1 MLDFVRNNRQF
12 VASNFKLRADALND
26 AKITKASG
34 DSYQDAA
41 AKGAIRRRAD
51 GVQYA
56 GTHLFVD
63 MWGAK
68 ATDDESA
75 IREAVIQAVKDSG
88 ATLLKM
94 ESSGFGEHSG
104 VTVFAILA
112 ESHICVNTWF
122 EEQMVAIDVFF
133 CAGLDPYRCIPA
145 LQAVLAPE
153 RMEVSEHKR
162 LMASPLTHDRSLLG

>member
-1 MLDFVRNNRQF
+1 MCHQI
-12 VASNFKLRADALND
+12 FKLRAVALNEQI
-26 AKITKASG
+26 ITKPNIAVG
-34 DSYQDAA
+34 DKVSE
-41 AKGAIRRRAD
+41 KGAIHRRAD

-63 MWGAK
+63 MWGASS
-68 ATDDESA
+68 TDDEA
-75 IREAVIQAVKDSG
+75 ALRKAVVQAVNESD

-94 ESSGFGEHSG
+94 ESSSFGEHAG

-112 ESHICVNTWF
+112 ESHVCVNTCF
-122 EEQMVAIDVFF
+122 EERMVAIDIFF

-145 LQAVLAPE
+145 LQAVFEPE

-162 LMASPLTHDRSLLG
+162 LMASPLTHSKSLL

>member
-1 MLDFVRNNRQF
+1 MEDV
-12 VASNFKLRADALND
+12 
-26 AKITKASG
+26 KITAQSSKSAGTAS
-34 DSYQDAA
+34 Q
-41 AKGAIRRRAD
+41 KGAIQRRAD

-63 MWGAK
+63 MWGASK
-68 ATDDESA
+68 TDDEA
-75 IREAVIQAVKDSG
+75 ALCEAVLQAVKESG

-94 ESSGFGEHSG
+94 ESSSFGEHAG

-112 ESHICVNTWF
+112 ESHICINTWF
-122 EEQMVAIDVFF
+122 EERMVAIDIFF

-162 LMASPLTHDRSLLG
+162 LMASPLTHDKSLL

>member
-1 MLDFVRNNRQF
+1 M
-12 VASNFKLRADALND
+12 ASNFKLRADALDNIEII
-26 AKITKASG
+26 KPSNKVSE
-34 DSYQDAA
+34 SESP
-41 AKGAIRRRAD
+41 KGAIHRRDD

-63 MWGAK
+63 MWGAS
-68 ATDDESA
+68 ATDDEVA
-75 IREAVIQAVKDSG
+75 IREAVLQAVKESD

-94 ESSGFGEHSG
+94 ESSSFGEHAG

-122 EEQMVAIDVFF
+122 EERMVAIDVFF

-145 LQAVLAPE
+145 LQAVFAPE

-162 LMASPLTHDRSLLG
+162 LMASPLTHANGLLGLKA

>member
-1 MLDFVRNNRQF
+1 MQ
-12 VASNFKLRADALND
+12 
-26 AKITKASG
+26 
-34 DSYQDAA
+34 
-41 AKGAIRRRAD
+41 KGAIHRRAD
-51 GVQYA
+51 GLQYA

-68 ATDDESA
+68 ATDDETA
-75 IREAVIQAVKDSG
+75 IRQSVLQAVQESD

-94 ESSGFGEHSG
+94 ESSSFGEHAG

-122 EEQMVAIDVFF
+122 EERMVAIDVFF

-145 LQAVLAPE
+145 LQAVFEPE
-153 RMEVSEHKR
+153 RMEVNEHKR
-162 LMASPLTHDRSLLG
+162 LMASPLTHSESLL

>member
-1 MLDFVRNNRQF
+1 MNE
-12 VASNFKLRADALND
+12 
-26 AKITKASG
+26 AKITKPSG
-34 DSYQDAA
+34 ENSQVEA
-41 AKGAIRRRAD
+41 AKGAIHRRAD

-63 MWGAK
+63 MWGAS
-68 ATDDESA
+68 ATDDEST
-75 IREAVIQAVKDSG
+75 IREAVIQAVEESG

-94 ESSGFGEHSG
+94 ESSSFGEHAG

-122 EEQMVAIDVFF
+122 EERMVAIDVFF
-133 CAGLDPYRCIPA
+133 CAGLDPYRCVPA
-145 LQAVLAPE
+145 LQAVFEPE

-162 LMASPLTHDRSLLG
+162 LMASPLTHGKHLL